1 MKQYLPFIP
10 HVFFKVLAVTMTLVL
25 IGYVISFAVYG
36 EITNVDIVGSLI
48 SAPLFAYLVHL
59 WLTIG
64 KDW

>member
-1 MKQYLPFIP
+1 MKQYLPFVPI
-10 HVFFKVLAVTMTLVL
+10 VFFKVLAVTLTLVL
-25 IGYVISFAVYG
+25 VGYVVSFVVYD
-36 EITNVDIVGSLI
+36 EITTVDIVGSLI

>member
-1 MKQYLPFIP
+1 MKQYLPFVP
-10 HVFFKVLAVTMTLVL
+10 NVFVKVLAVTMTLVL
-25 IGYVISFAVYG
+25 IGWILSYLIYD
-36 EITNVDIVGSLI
+36 EITTVDIFGSLI